1 MPTTRRLLAVG
12 AHSAQLAA
20 RFTALFAALLAAAC
34 TPEGIVASPSD
45 DPADWNVD
53 TSLEYQPVLSEPR
66 FVVPSDA
73 LPVLTNAANN
83 NVAIEL
89 YDGRLFLAWRTA
101 PSHFASADAE
111 MHVVSS
117 TDNGESWTHEHT
129 IALGSDVREPNL
141 LVLADTLWLTF
152 FQAGTDPY
160 AFEPQAMWR
169 TRRAV
174 DGSWDELEPWGGP
187 TEVPWDQKR
196 RGGRALMTL
205 YSGEHYGSGVPDVR
219 VHLRGSADGTAW
231 TDVDRDRP
239 DVYRGGASEAGFEID
254 EDGGL
259 WAVLRNEDGDASGF
273 GSLVCHAP
281 ADSLSAWEC
290 PSVSDPERYDSPKM
304 LRHGDDVYLLARR
317 DVGGPFDQ
325 GNDALPLEDQRTQYA
340 AAYWN
345 RPKRTALYRI
355 DKATRSVEH
364 LLDLPSAGDT
374 AFPSVRR
381 TGADTFLVANYT
393 SPLDDPDRTW
403 LEGQGALDGTSIY
416 LITLSFRPR

>member
-1 MPTTRRLLAVG
+1 MRCPKACAPLLV
-12 AHSAQLAA
+12 QLVAGVV
-20 RFTALFAALLAAAC
+20 AC
-34 TPEGIVASPSD
+34 APDPVIIASPSD
-45 DPADWNVD
+45 DPAAWDVD
-53 TSLEYQPVLSEPR
+53 TSVAYGPELSEPR

-89 YDGRLFLAWRTA
+89 FDGRLFLAWRTA
-101 PSHFASADAE
+101 PTHFASADTE
-111 MHVVSS
+111 LHVMSS
-117 TDNGESWTHEHT
+117 TDNGASFTHEHSV
-129 IALGSDVREPNL
+129 ALGSDVREPNL
-141 LVLADTLWLTF
+141 FVLADTLWLTF

-160 AFEPQAMWR
+160 AFEPMAQWR
-169 TRRAV
+169 THRRA
-174 DGSWDELEPWGGP
+174 DGTWADIEEWGNDG
-187 TEVPWDQKR
+187 EVPWDVKVR
-196 RGGRALMTL
+196 DGRGLMTS
-205 YSGEHYGSGVPDVR
+205 YSGTHYQSGPSEVR
-219 VHLRGSADGTAW
+219 VHFRGSANGESF

-239 DVYRGGASEAGFEID
+239 DVYLGGASEAAFEID
-254 EDGGL
+254 DDGGL

-281 ADSLSAWEC
+281 AERLAAWEC
-290 PSVSDPERYDSPKM
+290 PPASDPERYDSPKM

-325 GNDALPLEDQRTQYA
+325 GRDDLSLEDQRTQYA

-355 DKATRSVEH
+355 DEAERRVVF

-381 TGADTFLVANYT
+381 TGADTFLIANYT

-403 LEGQGALDGTSIY
+403 LEGQGALDGTAIY
-416 LITLSFRPR
+416 LITLTFTAE